1 MRLRFFT
8 EGDNLQMMDLII
20 IGGGP
25 AGVSAALTAKNRGKS
40 VLVISNEP
48 EQSGLW
54 KAKLVENYPG
64 MPAVTGASML
74 RTMREQLETAEIE
87 VKSLRAL
94 NALPMG
100 DSFAV
105 SCGQEYFSAS
115 ALILAMGI
123 TQQNVYPG
131 EEEFLGRGV
140 SYCAT
145 CDGMLYRGKNV
156 AVIGLNEEAEEE
168 TKFLR
173 SIGCLVEFFDKNRA
187 KKYEIR
193 GEGTVKELIAD
204 GVSYPVDGIFILR
217 NTIAPGSFL
226 QGLALEN
233 GHIAVDE
240 HMKTSIDGVYA
251 AGDCIDR
258 PYQIARAAGQGNTAA
273 LAACEYLDKK

>member
-1 MRLRFFT
+1 MT
-8 EGDNLQMMDLII
+8 DLII

-40 VLVISNEP
+40 VLVISNTP

-64 MPAVTGASML
+64 MPMISGAGML
-74 RTMREQLETAEIE
+74 KTMREQLETAGIE

-105 SCGQEYFSAS
+105 SCGQEYFSART
-115 ALILAMGI
+115 LILALGI

-156 AVIGLNEEAEEE
+156 AVIGLNDEAEEE
-168 TKFLR
+168 TAFLR
-173 SIGCLVEFFDKNRA
+173 SIGCNVEYFDKKRA
-187 KKYEIR
+187 RKYEIR

-204 GVSYPVDGIFILR
+204 GISYSADGVFILR
-217 NTIAPGSFL
+217 NTVAPGSFL
-226 QGLALEN
+226 QGLELN
-233 GHIAVDE
+233 KGHIAVDE
-240 HMKTSIDGVYA
+240 QMKTSVAGVYA
-251 AGDCIDR
+251 AGDCIGR
-258 PYQIARAAGQGNTAA
+258 PYQLARAAGQGNTAA
-273 LAACEYLDKK
+273 LAVCEYLDKK